1 MIKNKWFWFIQFF
14 CWLFIAINAL
24 IHSPLHNGNMTDK
37 TIYILAYLVIGFTC
51 TYFYCSFVERENPDD
66 ITTLQFLLYP
76 LVGSCLIGLFFTFID
91 YILGGFKIP
100 TSFLYLLMSYL
111 ENIWLAIPCFFFYHL
126 FRFTAIYQDRK
137 QRTLI
142 AENLLEISEL
152 ENLKKQ
158 LNPHFLF
165 NALNSIKALT
175 LFDGKQA
182 RESIIQLSDLLRLS
196 LNLGEQQRATLSEE
210 LKLAKNY
217 LALEKLRFDNRLTYE
232 FNIQADLDNVLIMP
246 MSLNTMLENAVKHGI
261 GQLKTGGNIII
272 SAFTDK
278 NLVTIVVENSGFYDP
293 KPKSTQGGIGL
304 ENLQKRLALQ
314 FGDKASFTITNSNK
328 MVISTIK
335 MPF

>member
-1 MIKNKWFWFIQFF
+1 MIKNIWFWLIQFC
-14 CWLFIAINAL
+14 CWFFIAINAV
-24 IHSPLHNGNMTDK
+24 IHSPLNEGNVTDK
-37 TIYILAYLVIGFTC
+37 AIFVLAYIVTGFTC
-51 TYFYCSFVERENPDD
+51 AYFYCSFVERENPDD
-66 ITTLQFLLYP
+66 ITTFQFLLYP
-76 LVGSCLIGLFFTFID
+76 LIGSCSIGLLFTFID
-91 YILGGFKIP
+91 YILGGFEML
-100 TSFLYLLMSYL
+100 TSFLFLLMFYL
-111 ENIWLAIPCFFFYHL
+111 ENIWLVIPCFFFYHL
-126 FRFTAIYQDRK
+126 FRFTVIYQDRK

-152 ENLKKQ
+152 DNLKKQ

-232 FNIQADLDNVLIMP
+232 FNVEADLDNVLIMP

-261 GQLKTGGNIII
+261 GQLKTGGKIII
-272 SAFTDK
+272 SATTDK
-278 NLVTIVVENSGFYDP
+278 NIVTIMVENSGFYDP
-293 KPKSTQGGIGL
+293 KPKSNQGGIGL

-314 FGDKASFTITNSNK
+314 FGNKASFTITNSDK